1 MIPRTLS
8 LAITQINLVVITI
21 IASTLDSGSLTV
33 FNFANNLQS
42 FPIGIFGISFA
53 VAVFPTLSAAA
64 FDNEKLIKNFSYTLR
79 QILFFIIPST
89 ILFITLRAQIIRVI
103 YGTGEFS
110 WQDTLLTIDA
120 LGFFALSLFAQA
132 TIPLLTRVFY
142 ARHNSKTPFF
152 IGLISVIINIFLS
165 IFFSERMGV
174 AGLALAFSLSC
185 ILNFMILWL
194 WLYFEIGELDQKKI
208 IKSVVK
214 FSIAGL
220 GAGFFIQIGKIM
232 IWPFIDMTRFWGVLL
247 QGLFAGLFGLIIYG
261 LLCYLMK
268 SEEILEIIE
277 VIKRKMPFSRRI
289 KKDPDLGD
297 QSEVRGI

>member
-1 MIPRTLS
+1 

-42 FPIGIFGISFA
+42 FPVGIFGISFA

-64 FDNEKLIKNFSYTLR
+64 FDNTKLVKNFSYTFR

-89 ILFITLRAQIIRVI
+89 VLFITLRAQIVRVI
-103 YGTGEFS
+103 YGTGQFS
-110 WQDTLLTIDA
+110 WPDTILTIDT

-132 TIPLLTRVFY
+132 TLPLLTRVFY

-152 IGLISVIINIFLS
+152 VGLISVVVNVFLS
-165 IFFSERMGV
+165 LFFGRRMGV
-174 AGLALAFSLSC
+174 AGLALAFSLSS
-185 ILNFMILWL
+185 ILNFIILWM
-194 WLYFEIGELDQKKI
+194 WLYFEIGDLDQKQI

-220 GAGFFIQIGKIM
+220 FAGLFVQLGKLI
-232 IWPFIDMTRFWGVLL
+232 IWPFIDMTKFLGVLA
-247 QGLFAGLFGLIIYG
+247 QGLFAGLFGLGIYC
-261 LLCYLMK
+261 LLCYFMK
-268 SEEILEIIE
+268 SEEMLEIIE
-277 VIKRKMPFSRRI
+277 VIKKKLPFSRKT
-289 KKDPDLGD
+289 KKSDDLGD
-297 QSEVRGI
+297 QSEARGI